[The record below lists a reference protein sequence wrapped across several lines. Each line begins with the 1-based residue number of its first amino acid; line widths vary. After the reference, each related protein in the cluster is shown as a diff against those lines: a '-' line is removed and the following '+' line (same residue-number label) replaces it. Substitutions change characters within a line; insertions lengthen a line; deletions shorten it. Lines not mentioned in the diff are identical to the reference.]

1 MAAVNIRV
9 LFSVWQGDS
18 TNWRLGEISPTP
30 AKREILPEH
39 KRFWEDRD
47 TAVECIRTLQEEKVF
62 AKNPV
67 PKKSQMFLPNEFV
80 GLFNAIGYKEWH
92 LFNGNTADTEALAL
106 FVNSVLEPQ
115 GIRNL
120 QFCTSTMQPR
130 KTCWEA
136 GWILHLSKACNR
148 PAVACR
154 NSTSLFSC

>member
-67 PKKSQMFLPNEFV
+67 PKKSQVFLPNEFV

-106 FVNSVLEPQ
+106 FVK
-115 GIRNL
+115 R
-120 QFCTSTMQPR
+120 CT
-130 KTCWEA
+130 
-136 GWILHLSKACNR
+136 
-148 PAVACR
+148 
-154 NSTSLFSC
+154 